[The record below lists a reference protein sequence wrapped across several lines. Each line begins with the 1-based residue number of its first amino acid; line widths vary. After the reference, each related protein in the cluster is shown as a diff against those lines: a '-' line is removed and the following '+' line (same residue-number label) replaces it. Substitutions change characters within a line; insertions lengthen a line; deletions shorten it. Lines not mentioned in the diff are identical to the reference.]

1 MRILCDKAMPNAR
14 EVLSPYG
21 EITFKPGREIVP
33 EDLKGIDALM
43 IRSVTRVNAD
53 LLKHA
58 SQLKFIGTATAGFD
72 HVDTGLLE
80 TRGIAFSA
88 APGNNAD
95 SVGDYVLSALL
106 VLGERYALNLK
117 ELSLGIIGC
126 GHTGSAVYHR
136 LRNLFKEVKRRD
148 PPLARQGV
156 KGVDVSL
163 EECLNCD
170 VLTLHVPLNRDGAD
184 RTLHLL
190 GEDELRVLA
199 SHGGILVNASRGPV
213 VDNQALARVLKA
225 YAAKGFKAWLDV
237 FEGEPQI
244 AVREVLPMLEGATAH
259 IAGYSLDSKFRATHM
274 IAESMASALKLAHPA
289 PFKAPPCEIEEMVL
303 HEVADVDADL
313 LRRLV
318 FAVYDVRRDS
328 HLFRQRCV
336 DGTSFDLLRST
347 YRERRELSTVTLRGI
362 GGTWQAILSEMGFK
376 CV

>member
-33 EDLKGIDALM
+33 EDLKGVDALM
-43 IRSVTRVNAD
+43 IRSVTKVNAE
-53 LLKHA
+53 LLKYA
-58 SQLKFIGTATAGFD
+58 PGLKFIGTATAGFD

-95 SVGDYVLSALL
+95 SVGDYVLSTLL
-106 VLGERYALNLK
+106 VLSERYALNLK
-117 ELSLGIIGC
+117 DLSLGIIGC

-136 LRNLFKEVKRRD
+136 LRHLFKEVKRRD
-148 PPLARQGV
+148 PPLCREGHTEVGA
-156 KGVDVSL
+156 SL

-170 VLTLHVPLNRDGAD
+170 VITLHVPLNRDGAD
-184 RTLHLL
+184 RTYHLL
-190 GEDELRVLA
+190 GEEELRELA
-199 SHGGILVNASRGPV
+199 AHGGILINASRGPV
-213 VDNQALARVLKA
+213 VDNQALTRTLRELGPR
-225 YAAKGFKAWLDV
+225 GFKAWLDV

-244 AVREVLPMLEGATAH
+244 AVREVLPLLEGATAH

-336 DGTSFDLLRST
+336 DGTSFDRLRAT
-347 YRERRELSTVTLRGI
+347 YRDRRELSTVTLRGI